1 MFDACQVHY
10 QGKPHFAGI
19 LLCGQHPDL
28 LLQGELVTWLQLYEE
43 AKIYCIF

>member
-28 LLQGELVTWLQLYEE
+28 LLQGQSGQFGYDMIHDE
-43 AKIYCIF
+43 ANS